1 MNRAFLET
9 RGVSKHFGGLQAIS
23 DVSFDIRQGEI
34 FSVIGPNGA
43 GKTTLFNLITGF
55 LAPTKGEIYFKGEKI
70 SGLKPYQVARKS
82 LGRTFQLT
90 TLFERNTVLENL
102 VIGQRATRETSV
114 LHGMFGW
121 RGKRSAENKT
131 LERAHQMSETIGLG
145 REKDTVAGLLPQRAR
160 KQLSIGLALA
170 SEPELLLLDEPA
182 GGLSAGEVGMIIEL
196 ISRIRDAG
204 TTICLIEH
212 KMSMVMNISDRIL
225 ALNYGKKVTEGTPAE
240 VCQNE
245 EVIKSYLGEK
255 YAASRRSC

>member
-1 MNRAFLET
+1 MNRPLLET
-9 RGVSKHFGGLQAIS
+9 RDVSKHFGGLQAIS
-23 DVSFDIRQGEI
+23 DVSFDIHRGEI

-55 LAPTKGEIYFKGEKI
+55 LPPTRGEIYFNGDKI
-70 SGLKPYQVARKS
+70 SGLKPYQVARRA

-90 TLFERNTVLENL
+90 TLFDKNTVLENL
-102 VIGQRATRETSV
+102 VIGQRATREINV
-114 LHGMFGW
+114 LEGMFGW
-121 RGKRSAENKT
+121 RGKKAKENKA
-131 LERAHQMSETIGLG
+131 LERAHQLAETIGLG
-145 REKDTVAGLLPQRAR
+145 REKDVPAGLLPQRAQ

-170 SEPELLLLDEPA
+170 SDPELLLLDEPA
-182 GGLSAGEVGMIIEL
+182 GGVGIGEVGIIIDL

-212 KMSMVMNISDRIL
+212 KMSIVMNISDRIL

-240 VCQNE
+240 VCRHE

-255 YAASRRSC
+255 YAAARRSC

>member
-1 MNRAFLET
+1 MSRELLEA
-9 RGVSKHFGGLQAIS
+9 RGVSKNFGGLQAIG
-23 DVSFDIRQGEI
+23 DVTFDIRQGEI

-55 LAPTKGEIYFKGEKI
+55 LAPTRGEIYFKGEKI
-70 SGLKPYQVARKS
+70 SGLKPYQVARKAV
-82 LGRTFQLT
+82 GRTFQMT
-90 TLFERNTVLENL
+90 TLFEKNTVLENL

-121 RGKRSAENKT
+121 RGKRAAENRT
-131 LERAHQMSETIGLG
+131 LERAHELAETIGLS
-145 REKDTVAGLLPQRAR
+145 REKNTIAGLLPQRPQ

-170 SEPELLLLDEPA
+170 SDPELLLLDEPA
-182 GGLSAGEVGMIIEL
+182 GGVGTGEVGMIIEL
-196 ISRIRDAG
+196 ISRIRDTG
-204 TTICLIEH
+204 TTVCLIEH